1 MFTSFLIKY
10 AEIGIKGKNRYLF
23 EDALVRQIKYA
34 LKKCEGEFLVHKTQG
49 RIFVDA
55 ESEFDYDEV
64 VAHLQ
69 KVFGISGICPVVR
82 SRDSVLPERCSR
94 ARRYSFSMIPQAQLT
109 PLRMRRS
116 GRHLQPRYRTP
127 PRSSYPREY
136 QVCRMLTG
144 S

>member
-69 KVFGISGICPVVR
+69 RVFGISGGTDRDGDGGSDSRGDHANETRPV
-82 SRDSVLPERCSR
+82 DCG
-94 ARRYSFSMIPQAQLT
+94 RR
-109 PLRMRRS
+109 
-116 GRHLQPRYRTP
+116 
-127 PRSSYPREY
+127 
-136 QVCRMLTG
+136 TG
-144 S
+144 GKKHQTAEPDNSEQ

>member
-55 ESEFDYDEV
+55 ESKFDYDEV
-64 VAHLQ
+64 VAHLP
-69 KVFGISGICPVVR
+69 FHAG
-82 SRDSVLPERCSR
+82 
-94 ARRYSFSMIPQAQLT
+94 AQILI
-109 PLRMRRS
+109 
-116 GRHLQPRYRTP
+116 Q
-127 PRSSYPREY
+127 
-136 QVCRMLTG
+136 TG
-144 S
+144 SRGIRLFFR